1 MTRFLAAA
9 ALALLAFDA
18 RGAEKKR
25 PTAPPEIPLPP
36 VEQLPLPVVPQEQK
50 PAPPAK
56 AADALPP
63 LARPVRIGVAVAGD
77 LEPVA
82 AGRLAASLRS
92 IAALAPLT
100 RETVALAAERCE
112 ADACLVALGAA
123 QQVDQVLFA
132 GVSGGALAVRVLDLS
147 GAKPAGEARLAAPA
161 DSAEL
166 RAAAEALACK
176 LMVPAG
182 CTGEAQIDAVGA
194 EIQIDGKPSAP
205 RLTLPV
211 GVHALAVRSGDS
223 LVRRS
228 LPVVHEKP
236 VALTLR
242 RSEGQLALLTPD
254 EVAQRAVVSAEVAAA
269 PPRRWTRTAG
279 YVAAGV
285 GIVAAGIAVAEGVHS
300 RSLLDQAEGGYR
312 ANGNVYRPAD
322 LDNLQSGNSAARAAN
337 ILFAAGGVLL
347 ASGLVL
353 AFAF

>member
-1 MTRFLAAA
+1 MTQFLAAA
-9 ALALLAFDA
+9 AVALLAFDA
-18 RGAEKKR
+18 PAAEKKK
-25 PTAPPEIPLPP
+25 PAAPPEIPLPP
-36 VEQLPLPVVPQEQK
+36 VELPLPIVPEQK

-56 AADALPP
+56 APEALTP
-63 LARPVRIGVAVAGD
+63 LARPVRIGVGVAGD
-77 LEPVA
+77 LEALA

-92 IAALAPLT
+92 IAALAPLA

-112 ADACLVALGAA
+112 ADACIATLGAA

-132 GVSGGALAVRVLDLS
+132 RVSGGALAVRVLDLS
-147 GAKPAGEARLAAPA
+147 GARPPGDARLPAPV
-161 DSAEL
+161 DPGEL

-176 LMVPAG
+176 LLVPAG
-182 CTGEAQIDAVGA
+182 CTGEAQIDAAGA
-194 EIQIDGKPSAP
+194 EIQIDGKPGSP

-228 LPVVHEKP
+228 LPIVHEKP
-236 VALTLR
+236 VALALR

-254 EVAQRAVVSAEVAAA
+254 EVAQRAVVSAEVPAA

-285 GIVAAGIAVAEGVHS
+285 GIVAAGVAVAEGIHS
-300 RSLLDQAEGGYR
+300 RSMLDQAESGYR
-312 ANGNVYRPAD
+312 ANGNVYRPGD
-322 LDNLQSGNSAARAAN
+322 LGNLESGNSAARTAN

-347 ASGLVL
+347 ASGLLL